1 MSERLKEL
9 RKSLKM
15 NQTNFSKQIGIT
27 QTAYS
32 MIENGINPLSN
43 RHIKVICLAY
53 NVNETWLRTG
63 EGEMFISSPYEQE
76 FVKIFSKLTTET
88 QQHLL
93 CIIKELLKIQ
103 NEFVNKEQKYDAE

>member
-15 NQTNFSKQIGIT
+15 NQTNFAKQIGIT
-27 QTAYS
+27 QTA
-32 MIENGINPLSN
+32 
-43 RHIKVICLAY
+43 
-53 NVNETWLRTG
+53 LRTG

>member
-15 NQTNFSKQIGIT
+15 NQTNFAKQIGIT

-32 MIENGINPLSN
+32 MIENG
-43 RHIKVICLAY
+43 
-53 NVNETWLRTG
+53 
-63 EGEMFISSPYEQE
+63 
-76 FVKIFSKLTTET
+76 KLTTET